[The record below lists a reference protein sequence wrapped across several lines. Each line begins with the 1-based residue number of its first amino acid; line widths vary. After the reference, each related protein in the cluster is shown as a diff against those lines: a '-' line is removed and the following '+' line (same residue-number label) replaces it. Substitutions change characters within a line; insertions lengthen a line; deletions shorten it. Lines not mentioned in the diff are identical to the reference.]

1 MFPLSLTKSTEV
13 SEEDWWPISDA
24 TRTKPMNYRLTF
36 NLDNFYVLGLYAG
49 NNVAEIPF
57 FCVKESH
64 LFNIQ
69 SFLWH
74 FIYSVYLSLK
84 CCAGKDAL
92 SIDKKNNK
100 TFLFVET
107 GKRYLI
113 TFLSKLTFPINK
125 WKISFVFVKLLF
137 FILVLYD

>member
-1 MFPLSLTKSTEV
+1 M

-36 NLDNFYVLGLYAG
+36 NLDNFYVLGLFAG

-84 CCAGKDAL
+84 CCADKDAL
-92 SIDKKNNK
+92 SIDKKIIK
-100 TFLFVET
+100 HFFLLKQ
-107 GKRYLI
+107 GKDI
-113 TFLSKLTFPINK
+113 
-125 WKISFVFVKLLF
+125 LLHSCQN
-137 FILVLYD
+137 